1 MFANKQTDDFLRETN
16 KETNKETNNE
26 TNNETNKQTKQ
37 TNKQTNK
44 QITNRF
50 EIEGKQLFGRN
61 LTKQNVLFVTKISQE
76 IENFKLIN
84 YAMENNGQIYIL

>member
-1 MFANKQTDDFLRETN
+1 MTIKVTNRFVREEKKTFSNKQNR
-16 KETNKETNNE
+16 
-26 TNNETNKQTKQ
+26 Q

-50 EIEGKQLFGRN
+50 EIEGKQFFRRN
-61 LTKQNVLFVTKISQE
+61 LTKQNVLIVTKISKE

-84 YAMENNGQIYIL
+84 YAMENNGQIYIY